1 MGFTMILSSKEMKN
15 INYILDKIN
24 LRLTTIRSQNF
35 STDIR
40 VMEIIN
46 KVVKFN
52 MNLSMNFSGQI
63 KYKRKRKIS
72 IN

>member
-35 STDIR
+35 SSDIG